1 MNYLTVVAFMNRFAI
16 DGCPVFW
23 YIGVLFNQGRDFFP
37 EQPSNITFNRA
48 KYESGV
54 VQLKGQSLPSLD
66 DSCEICYKVSDI
78 SKKRDQSLSMY
89 SSVLFC

>member
-1 MNYLTVVAFMNRFAI
+1 VVAFMNRFAI
-16 DGCPVFW
+16 AGCPVFW
-23 YIGVLFNQGRDFFP
+23 YIGVLLNQGRDFLP
-37 EQPSNITFNRA
+37 EQLSNITFNRA

-54 VQLKGQSLPSLD
+54 VQLKGQSLPSLMTVVRYG
-66 DSCEICYKVSDI
+66 YKVSGI